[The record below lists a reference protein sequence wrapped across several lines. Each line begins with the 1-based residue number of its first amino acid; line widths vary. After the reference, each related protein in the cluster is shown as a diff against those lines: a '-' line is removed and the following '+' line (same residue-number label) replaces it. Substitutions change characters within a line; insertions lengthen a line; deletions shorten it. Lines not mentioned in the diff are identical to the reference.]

1 MPILSYVPPVKNIID
16 HRSPDGG
23 YYVAKCEVCG
33 GEFFPKRSNAKY
45 DTSNCA
51 LIAYRTAIA
60 NGTSLKQG
68 GEISKRNE
76 QVEKQ
81 LKRNG
86 STTLV
91 GKTNVYNSLI
101 DAGHSSFK
109 GKKGKFL
116 EWLSA
121 MPIDEYPYNYE
132 DIEIAR
138 LSPSKWTWKPISK
151 RA

>member
-1 MPILSYVPPVKNIID
+1 MPILKYHPPIKKLLD
-16 HRSPDGG
+16 KRKADGG
-23 YYVAKCEVCG
+23 YYEAECENCG
-33 GEFFPKRSNAKY
+33 TKFYPERSNAKY
-45 DTSNCA
+45 CSPNCGLVQHRMA
-51 LIAYRTAIA
+51 VA
-60 NGTSLKQG
+60 NGTAMKRG

-86 STTLV
+86 ATTLV

-101 DAGHSSFK
+101 EAGHSSFK

-121 MPIDEYPYNYE
+121 MPTDEYPYDYE